1 MPDRSTRRRTFLKVA
16 GAAGAA
22 SVLAGCTGGN
32 GNGGNGNGNGNGGN
46 GNGNGGNGNGNGNG
60 GVEQE
65 AVENVEDLPE
75 LEMTWHHLG
84 TPDPTL
90 HNHRQ
95 ALTFKNYMEQKSGGR
110 FTVNIAPAGELAG
123 DVESIEQAQ
132 AGAIEIVAGIA
143 EGHVAPFLPDINT
156 MAIPY
161 AYPSVDVAN
170 YVWDNTEFGI
180 EFRNHMEEQM
190 DVVPVGWYDNG
201 GFRHYSANE
210 PLEGPDSLEGLTIRN
225 MDIEAH
231 MEITRQLGATPEPI
245 DWTELYQALDTGVV
259 DGQENAIPTIILAN
273 LQEVQDYIMKDGHVF
288 SINFALA
295 SGQWYNDLHPAYQ
308 TMVNEAAQLGSM
320 HSRMVNRIQRVQLE
334 NTFRNEYDIQIYEP
348 SASEMETF
356 RERTQEPV
364 TQIIEEEVDDT
375 SWIGMQEE
383 SITEAVEQVG
393 YNPELQ

>member
-1 MPDRSTRRRTFLKVA
+1 MSDRSTRRRTFLKVA

-32 GNGGNGNGNGNGGN
+32 GNGGNGNGNGGN
-46 GNGNGGNGNGNGNG
+46 GNGNGGNGNGNGSSAETT
-60 GVEQE
+60 VEDI
-65 AVENVEDLPE
+65 EDLPE
-75 LEMTWHHLG
+75 IEMTWHHLG

-95 ALTFKNYMEQKSGGR
+95 ALTFKNYMETNSGGR

-123 DVESIEQAQ
+123 DVESVEQAQ

-156 MAIPY
+156 MALPY
-161 AYPSVDVAN
+161 AYPSIDVAN

-180 EFRNHMEEQM
+180 QFRNHMEEEM

-201 GFRHYSANE
+201 GFRHYTSNE
-210 PLEGPDSLEGLTIRN
+210 PLEGPDSLEGQTIRN

-259 DGQENAIPTIILAN
+259 DGQENALPTLTLQN
-273 LQEVQDYIMKDGHVF
+273 LQEVQDYAMLDGHVF

-320 HSRMVNRIQRVQLE
+320 HSRMVNRIQRAQLQTVFTE
-334 NTFRNEYDIQIYEP
+334 EYDMEIYQP
-348 SASEMETF
+348 TASEMETF

-364 TQIIEEEVDDT
+364 GEIIREEVDDT
-375 SWIGMQEE
+375 SWIELQQE
-383 SITEAVEQVG
+383 SIEEAVEQTG
-393 YNPELQ
+393 FDPTLQ